1 MSDTKVNK
9 SSGLGGLAKDTVIY
23 GITNIVSK
31 FLNWLLAPFYI
42 RVLADSAEYGI
53 VTNLYA
59 WVSVI
64 LVVLTL
70 GLETG
75 LFRYMNTS
83 DAPNKV
89 YGTTLRILGVVVG
102 LFLLMGLLFV
112 DNIASGLGYP
122 DYPEYIGIFV
132 TIVSMDALLSLPF
145 AYLRHTKRPLRF
157 AFFKFLFIFLN
168 IIFNLFF
175 LVLCPWL
182 YKHHP
187 ESVSWFYRTNYGV
200 GYIFVSNLLA
210 TAIELL
216 FMLPV
221 IRPGLKS
228 YDKTLIVPMLRYC
241 LPLMLLGVMGNFSRM
256 AGQILIPELYED
268 KAYAMSQLGIYGGCL
283 KISVVMVMFMQAFR
297 FAYDPFVFSK
307 MKKDDAPRAYR
318 VAMNYFLLF
327 TCIIFLGVMY
337 WIDFFKH
344 IVSPDY
350 YEGLRIVPIVMA
362 SEIIFGIYYN
372 LSMWYKLSDRT
383 YFGTVFSLVGF
394 VITVGLILI
403 FTPKYG
409 YVACAWASLMCNVVM
424 MLLSYAFGRKYH
436 PIEYDVRRLLILA
449 AFTAIAYYVGMQI
462 MVDFIPVRIA
472 LRTVLLM
479 AFAALSL
486 RLINPNILQT
496 IRQLTRR

>member
-1 MSDTKVNK
+1 
-9 SSGLGGLAKDTVIY
+9 
-23 GITNIVSK
+23 
-31 FLNWLLAPFYI
+31 
-42 RVLADSAEYGI
+42 
-53 VTNLYA
+53 
-59 WVSVI
+59 
-64 LVVLTL
+64 
-70 GLETG
+70 
-75 LFRYMNTS
+75 
-83 DAPNKV
+83 
-89 YGTTLRILGVVVG
+89 
-102 LFLLMGLLFV
+102 
-112 DNIASGLGYP
+112 
-122 DYPEYIGIFV
+122 
-132 TIVSMDALLSLPF
+132 
-145 AYLRHTKRPLRF
+145 
-157 AFFKFLFIFLN
+157 
-168 IIFNLFF
+168 
-175 LVLCPWL
+175 
-182 YKHHP
+182 
-187 ESVSWFYRTNYGV
+187 
-200 GYIFVSNLLA
+200 
-210 TAIELL
+210 
-216 FMLPV
+216 
-221 IRPGLKS
+221 
-228 YDKTLIVPMLRYC
+228 
-241 LPLMLLGVMGNFSRM
+241 
-256 AGQILIPELYED
+256 
-268 KAYAMSQLGIYGGCL
+268 
-283 KISVVMVMFMQAFR
+283 
-297 FAYDPFVFSK
+297 
-307 MKKDDAPRAYR
+307 
-318 VAMNYFLLF
+318 MNYFLLF